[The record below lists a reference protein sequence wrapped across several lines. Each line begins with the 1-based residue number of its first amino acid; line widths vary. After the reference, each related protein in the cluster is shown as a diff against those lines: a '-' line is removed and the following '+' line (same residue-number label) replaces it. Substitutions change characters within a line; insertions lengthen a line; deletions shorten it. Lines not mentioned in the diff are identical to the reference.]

1 MVRARPLPRI
11 TSSTEADLKTVK
23 VLKLGAIPQ
32 PLTEVGSDSGAA
44 TRFDSRPCFAS
55 SWVERIDRDLAG
67 AESGYIVDGVSVT
80 LSSPQDS
87 SLGLYVVDPPEYRL
101 DPLSLK
107 ALGEAIEEVARSVP
121 DDLKFDSLEMARP
134 YIKGRAK
141 DVLYS
146 NLASRDP
153 APESGTD
160 LEAEVERLSEL
171 LCKYTAGYGV
181 LETLLKDDNV
191 QDIYVDAPS
200 SQTHVYVVLRSDA
213 ARGVR
218 QKCRT
223 NIMVG
228 RRDLQG
234 IVSRVKLD
242 TGLPFCEAS
251 PVLEAELPGAGAR
264 ITVVGPPVSQEGVA
278 VAIRK
283 HSRTMWTM
291 PQLVANHT
299 LSPLLSSFL
308 WACVAGRRTVLLAGS
323 RGAGKTTL
331 LGSMIL
337 EFPLAQRVV
346 VIEDT
351 PEIPVRRLQE
361 LGYDVQSLRFLTD
374 MRDSASS
381 AQESLRVSLR
391 MGESALVLGEVR
403 GREARVLYESMRAG
417 SAGSSVLGTIHA
429 NSASGVLQRAV
440 EDLGISERAFSST
453 DVVVVMG
460 LVRSPDGSRF
470 TRRVAEVAEVRESD
484 GRVELAPLFETEP
497 GCACAKPTGH
507 FSPAARTMNGLARAL
522 GVSCE
527 KALEVI
533 KARAHADQLFSEYV
547 DCNAA
552 SAPGNLESL
561 RIASNEV
568 LGRALFQSDAPEHGL
583 EEWRAWFDS
592 LGRGR

>member
-1 MVRARPLPRI
+1 LRLSAVLKPGSRARTTAGFDAKDEPAVRY
-11 TSSTEADLKTVK
+11 
-23 VLKLGAIPQ
+23 
-32 PLTEVGSDSGAA
+32 
-44 TRFDSRPCFAS
+44 DSRPCFAS
-55 SWVERIDRDLAG
+55 SWVEPPDTAGG
-67 AESGYIVDGVSVT
+67 AETAYLVDGVPVA
-80 LSSPQDS
+80 LSSPAGS
-87 SLGLYVVDPPEYRL
+87 SVGHYVVDPPEYRL
-101 DPLSLK
+101 APLSLQ
-107 ALGEAIEEVARSVP
+107 ALGGAIDQVARSVP
-121 DDLKFDSLEMARP
+121 EDFRFDSLEMARP
-134 YIKGRAK
+134 YIKGKAK

-146 NLASRDP
+146 KLASR
-153 APESGTD
+153 ASSRKSGED
-160 LEAEVERLSEL
+160 LEDEVERLSEL

-181 LETLLKDDNV
+181 LETLLKDENV

-200 SQTHVYVVLRSDA
+200 SQTPVYVVLRSDSA
-213 ARGVR
+213 SGVR

-251 PVLEAELPGAGAR
+251 PVLEADLPGAGAR
-264 ITVVGPPVSQEGVA
+264 VTLVGPPVSPEGVTM
-278 VAIRK
+278 AIRK
-283 HSRTMWTM
+283 HSRAMWTM
-291 PQLVANHT
+291 PQLVANRT

-331 LGSMIL
+331 LGSMML
-337 EFPLAQRVV
+337 EFPLSQRVI

-361 LGYDVQSLRFLTD
+361 LGYDVQSLRFFAD

-403 GREARVLYESMRAG
+403 GQEARVLYESMRAG

-453 DVVVVMG
+453 DIVVVIG

-470 TRRVAEVAEVRESD
+470 TRRVTEVAEVRES
-484 GRVELAPLFETEP
+484 G
-497 GCACAKPTGH
+497 GC
-507 FSPAARTMNGLARAL
+507 
-522 GVSCE
+522 V
-527 KALEVI
+527 
-533 KARAHADQLFSEYV
+533 
-547 DCNAA
+547 
-552 SAPGNLESL
+552 
-561 RIASNEV
+561 
-568 LGRALFQSDAPEHGL
+568 
-583 EEWRAWFDS
+583 
-592 LGRGR
+592 